1 MKIKIKN
8 YKKAHLDI
16 LDVANYCIKYLNN
29 VHVPLKNIELN
40 QFVFNMY
47 RLILKEKKI
56 ILFDEEFVYGLYGPL
71 NESLYDSLKGFQSI
85 PITETVSRVVY
96 TPEKP
101 FDYQVVPY
109 NVNDINLSYQL
120 LFDEY
125 LESSLNLMKKNDDK
139 YMKGAQFE
147 NYRKIIP
154 FDQII

>member
-16 LDVANYCIKYLNN
+16 LDVANYCITYLNN

-47 RLILKEKKI
+47 KLILKEKKI

-85 PITETVSRVVY
+85 PITETVSRVVCA
-96 TPEKP
+96 PEKP

-109 NVNDINLSYQL
+109 NVNDIDLAYQL

-125 LESSLNLMKKNDDK
+125 LESSLNLMKENNDK
-139 YMKGAQFE
+139 YMKGVQFE
-147 NYRKIIP
+147 NYRKAIP